1 MSAAIVPLPAFLFAT
16 CQVGAE
22 NALKQEVHRDHSQL
36 RFAYSRPGFLTFKIT
51 TPVTPDFALSSIF
64 ARTWGFSLGKAT
76 GNTSEERVEAIRA
89 LFANLPIEQLHVW
102 QRDLVAPRG
111 LAPDGLTPEALALDS
126 QLRIALAAQLSGT
139 PSIRDTSNSP
149 PLIADVVLVEPD
161 QWWAGFHWARS
172 VEQFWPGG
180 QFPRGPEMEL
190 PVANAATTAAPGSI
204 ANGDP
209 ADPPSDTEIPAE
221 ESGLEADSTSLLPEG
236 IISRGYFKMQ
246 EMLAWSELPLRRGQ
260 ACIEIGCAPGGAS
273 QTLLARGLQVIGIDP
288 AEMHPDVLHN
298 PNFTHLQARPR
309 DLRRKMFRGIPWLVC
324 DINLPPNY
332 TLDTL
337 EEIVSDRSVQFE
349 GMLITLKLPNW
360 SLAEEI
366 PRYLL
371 RIRNWGFEHTRA
383 RQLQHNRQEICV
395 AVTR

>member
-22 NALKQEVHRDHSQL
+22 NALKQEVHRDHPEL

-51 TPVTPDFALSSIF
+51 TPVTPDFALGSIF
-64 ARTWGFSLGKAT
+64 ARMWGFSLGKAT
-76 GNTSEERVEAIRA
+76 GTTSEDRVEALRA
-89 LFANLPIEQLHVW
+89 WFANLPIGQLHVW
-102 QRDLVAPRG
+102 QRDLVTPRG
-111 LAPDGLTPEALALDS
+111 LAPDGLTAEALAVDS
-126 QLRIALAAQLSGT
+126 QLRVALAAQLT
-139 PSIRDTSNSP
+139 ANPSDRDRASSP

-161 QWWAGFHWARS
+161 QWWAGFHWAKT

-180 QFPRGPEMEL
+180 QLPRGPEIEL
-190 PVANAATTAAPGSI
+190 PEANRALTAAPG
-204 ANGDP
+204 AAEGNDP
-209 ADPPSDTEIPAE
+209 TSEASETEVPVD
-221 ESGLEADSTSLLPEG
+221 ESGMDIDSASLLPEG

-288 AEMHPDVLHN
+288 AEMHPDVLN
-298 PNFTHLQARPR
+298 NANFTHLQARPR
-309 DLRRKMFRGIPWLVC
+309 DLRRKMFRGVPWLVC

-371 RIRNWGFEHTRA
+371 RIRSWGFENIRA

-395 AVTR
+395 AVSR